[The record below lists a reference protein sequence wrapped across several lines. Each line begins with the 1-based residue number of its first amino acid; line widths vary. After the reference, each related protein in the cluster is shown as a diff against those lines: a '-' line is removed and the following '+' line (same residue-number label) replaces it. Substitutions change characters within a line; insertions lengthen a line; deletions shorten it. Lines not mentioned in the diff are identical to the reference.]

1 MFGLQRKS
9 RTAELSPVTVPGSI
23 SETSAATPA
32 TLAPVPAAPPA
43 AVVVDKE
50 LVALPGLL
58 SAAASEAGTSLGWM
72 AFDSSGMAEQARL
85 MAAATEELAA
95 TTREIAARSADV
107 ASGAEEASGGIAAC
121 ADDIHRASDGMRR
134 IEGGADE
141 IGRRLDGFSQAAAR
155 IEEMAGAIAAI
166 SGQTNLLALNATIEA
181 ARAGAAGRGFAV
193 VAAEVKA
200 LSAQT
205 ARATDEIHQRIKNL
219 RDEMSAMREAV
230 SESREAVKSGAQA
243 MSQASTRVEAE
254 SAKVAAVSGEMRVAA
269 SLLDQQ
275 IQATSEIA
283 ESVGRV
289 SAGAEKARKEITDA
303 IDRIDRI
310 ESLSQALLDKQTGDT
325 MMLRRARLPSDCAA
339 WRRRLATVL
348 IGMRR
353 ADIDQ
358 GEIAPHPAF
367 EGKVETALAKA
378 RTECRT
384 MMSHV
389 QGSRWDQ
396 ASAAFQAF
404 EAALT
409 EAQAAVA

>member
-1 MFGLQRKS
+1 MFGLQRKV
-9 RTAELSPVTVPGSI
+9 APVEQAPAAGHAAV
-23 SETSAATPA
+23 SETTII
-32 TLAPVPAAPPA
+32 TLAQAPAQPV
-43 AVVVDKE
+43 DRE
-50 LVALPGLL
+50 FMALPGRL

-72 AFDSSGMAEQARL
+72 AYDSTGMAEQARL

-95 TTREIAARSADV
+95 TTREIAARSAEV
-107 ASGAEEASGGIAAC
+107 ASSSEAASGGIAAC
-121 ADDIHRASDGMRR
+121 AEDIHRASDGMRR

-205 ARATDEIHQRIKNL
+205 ARATDEIHQRIKSL

-230 SESREAVKSGAQA
+230 SQSREAVKSGALA
-243 MSQASTRVEAE
+243 MSQASARVETE
-254 SAKVAAVSGEMRVAA
+254 SAKVASVSAEMRLA
-269 SLLDQQ
+269 SGLLDQQ

-283 ESVGRV
+283 DSVGRV
-289 SAGAEKARKEITDA
+289 SAGADKARKEISDA

-310 ESLSQALLDKQTGDT
+310 EALSQTLLDKQKGDEVE
-325 MMLRRARLPSDCAA
+325 LRRARLPADCAV

-348 IGMRR
+348 IGMRSP
-353 ADIDQ
+353 DEDQ
-358 GEIAPHPAF
+358 SEIAPHPAF
-367 EGKVETALAKA
+367 HGRVEQALARA
-378 RTECRT
+378 RTECRA
-384 MMSHV
+384 MMGHIKA
-389 QGSRWDQ
+389 SRWDE
-396 ASAAFQAF
+396 ATAAFQAF
-404 EAALT
+404 EAAIAD
-409 EAQAAVA
+409 AQAAI

>member
-1 MFGLQRKS
+1 MFGLQRKVQPVDQTPVVRS
-9 RTAELSPVTVPGSI
+9 APVT
-23 SETSAATPA
+23 E
-32 TLAPVPAAPPA
+32 APVVALAAAPAP
-43 AVVVDKE
+43 VIDRE
-50 LVALPGLL
+50 LMALPGRL

-72 AFDSSGMAEQARL
+72 AYDSTGMAEQARL

-95 TTREIAARSADV
+95 TTREIAARSAEV
-107 ASGAEEASGGIAAC
+107 ASSSEAASGGIAAC
-121 ADDIHRASDGMRR
+121 AGDIHRASDGMRR

-205 ARATDEIHQRIKNL
+205 ARATDEIHQRIKSL

-230 SESREAVKSGAQA
+230 SQSREAVKSGAQA
-243 MSQASTRVEAE
+243 MSQASARVETE
-254 SAKVAAVSGEMRVAA
+254 SAKVASVSAEMRMAS

-283 ESVGRV
+283 DSVGRV
-289 SAGAEKARKEITDA
+289 SAGADKARKEISEA
-303 IDRIDRI
+303 IDRIDQI
-310 ESLSQALLDKQTGDT
+310 ETLGQTLLDKQQGDET
-325 MMLRRARLPSDCAA
+325 ALRRARLPADCAA
-339 WRRRLATVL
+339 WRRRLASVL
-348 IGMRR
+348 IGMRP
-353 ADIDQ
+353 ATADQ

-367 EGKVETALAKA
+367 HGPVEQALATA
-378 RTECRT
+378 RSECRA
-384 MMSHV
+384 MMGHI
-389 QGSRWDQ
+389 QASRWNE
-396 ASAAFQAF
+396 ATAAFQAF
-404 EAALT
+404 EAAVAS
-409 EAQAAVA
+409 AQAAA

>member
-1 MFGLQRKS
+1 MFGLQRKAQPVDQTPVA
-9 RTAELSPVTVPGSI
+9 RPVTA
-23 SETSAATPA
+23 SETPV
-32 TLAPVPAAPPA
+32 LAPVPAAVPIL
-43 AVVVDKE
+43 DRE
-50 LVALPGLL
+50 LLALPGRL

-72 AFDSSGMAEQARL
+72 AYDSTGMAEQARL

-95 TTREIAARSADV
+95 TTREIAARSAEV
-107 ASGAEEASGGIAAC
+107 ASGSEAASGGIAAC
-121 ADDIHRASDGMRR
+121 ASEIHRASDGMRQ
-134 IEGGADE
+134 IEGRADE

-205 ARATDEIHQRIKNL
+205 ARATDEIHQRIKTL

-230 SESREAVKSGAQA
+230 IQSRDAVQAGASAMAEASA
-243 MSQASTRVEAE
+243 RVETE
-254 SAKVAAVSGEMRVAA
+254 SAKVASVSAEMRMA
-269 SLLDQQ
+269 SGLLDQQ

-283 ESVGRV
+283 DSVGRV
-289 SAGAEKARKEITDA
+289 SAGADKARKEISEA

-310 ESLSQALLDKQTGDT
+310 EALSQQLLDKQQGDESE
-325 MMLRRARLPSDCAA
+325 LRRARLPADCAA

-348 IGMRR
+348 IGMRP
-353 ADIDQ
+353 ADVDQ

-367 EGKVETALAKA
+367 HGPVETALAKA
-378 RTECRT
+378 RSECRA
-384 MMSHV
+384 MMSHI
-389 QGSRWDQ
+389 QAARWNE
-396 ASAAFQAF
+396 ATAAFQAF
-404 EAALT
+404 EAAID
-409 EAQAAVA
+409 QAKAAA